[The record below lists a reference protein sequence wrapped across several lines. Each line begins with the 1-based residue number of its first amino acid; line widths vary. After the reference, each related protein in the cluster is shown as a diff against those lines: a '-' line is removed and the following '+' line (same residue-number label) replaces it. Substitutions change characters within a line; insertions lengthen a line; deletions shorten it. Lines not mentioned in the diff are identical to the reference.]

1 MWADECVPVGFG
13 GAALSSTGDFESP
26 FLIVPSF
33 GELTMVSSARRGG
46 DEVV

>member
-1 MWADECVPVGFG
+1 MCADRYVPVGFG
-13 GAALSSTGDFESP
+13 GAALGCTGDFESP

-33 GELTMVSSARRGG
+33 GSLPMVASACGDG

>member
-1 MWADECVPVGFG
+1 MWADEYVPVGFG

-33 GELTMVSSARRGG
+33 GELTMVASVCGGG